1 MSGAATAFTAANF
14 DGSAFHHRDSSFT
27 LSPRF
32 SSSDGLSPTDR
43 DVYLLAA
50 LDSADLDDQETPDPP
65 FEVAWDQDL
74 QSTSTQVR
82 QLNDQPYYE
91 QNNSPAVDEDSEG
104 IPEHV
109 FAELFEEGDGEQQTY
124 VQQASSETFHKV
136 AFQTRPSSPARET
149 TQVVASSTA
158 QINNQPCHQAS
169 LAQSAADQA
178 PTQVIDVDEQ
188 MTNNTIARAPARKS
202 TEPSTQSPQQTW
214 QETPSPQGTS
224 ASSPK
229 KAKMG
234 PSAAMVQQFN
244 DKDEATGR
252 PRLQQSWIDYTARVF
267 EKDYAHEIWHPEL
280 QGKIMA
286 DLQRPVSINNFYVAR
301 HTTYRNFTRFVK
313 GEKTPYNEVDIWA
326 IFFRNENGLPDIWA
340 SGINSDQAYLFSDV
354 INAAVGNESYDCVKS
369 AYNKTRGLKGIT
381 YFKPSRSA
389 GQRKVNPTT
398 PKKRKMEVG
407 SDQSD
412 SEVECLEV
420 ISTKKPKLD
429 KRDDADGSDGGGGA
443 RGGVIQGSKTTKCT
457 KDAAGAK
464 NTAVGSQELKENKKA
479 GGNNLSQ
486 KKLHDDSDAE
496 AESDTESDTSDR
508 TIVKKLEPDTDYDE
522 DDDDLDDD
530 EPVDSWILEMKAKME
545 EPEEET
551 EEKPKFTA
559 KEKVNQRDVFF
570 KTLGTVPPEF
580 HEKVFRTIMLDVI
593 QDMGIDPNEKLAKQ
607 VKPFKKLIKMEGKKK

>member
-50 LDSADLDDQETPDPP
+50 LESADLDDQETPEPP
-65 FEVAWDQDL
+65 FEVAWDQDS
-74 QSTSTQVR
+74 QPTSTQIR
-82 QLNDQPYYE
+82 QLNDQPLSE
-91 QNNSPAVDEDSEG
+91 QSNSPAVDGDSEG

-109 FAELFEEGDGEQQTY
+109 FAELFEEGDGEQQSS
-124 VQQASSETFHKV
+124 VQRASPETFHKV
-136 AFQTRPSSPARET
+136 ARQTRLSSPAHEA
-149 TQVVASSTA
+149 TQAVASSTA
-158 QINNQPCHQAS
+158 QVNNQPRDQAF
-169 LAQSAADQA
+169 LTQPAADRA

-188 MTNNTIARAPARKS
+188 MTNNTIAQPPAGKS
-202 TEPSTQSPQQTW
+202 AEHSTQSPKQTW
-214 QETPSPQGTS
+214 QETTSPQGTS

-301 HTTYRNFTRFVK
+301 HTAYRNFTRFVK
-313 GEKTPYNEVDIWA
+313 GEKTPYNELDIWA

-354 INAAVGNESYDCVKS
+354 INAAVGNESYESVKA
-369 AYNKTRGLKGIT
+369 AYKKTRGLKGIT

-389 GQRKVNPTT
+389 GQHKVNPTT
-398 PKKRKMEVG
+398 PKKRKMEVE

-412 SEVECLEV
+412 SEVECLEI

-429 KRDDADGSDGGGGA
+429 KSDVADGSYDAGGA
-443 RGGVIQGSKTTKCT
+443 RGSIQDSKIGKRT
-457 KDAAGAK
+457 KDAAGGK
-464 NTAVGSQELKENKKA
+464 NTAVKNQELKENKKA

-486 KKLHDDSDAE
+486 KKLHGDSDAE
-496 AESDTESDTSDR
+496 AESDTESVTSDG
-508 TIVKKLEPDTDYDE
+508 TIVKKPESDTDNDE
-522 DDDDLDDD
+522 DDDGLDDD

-551 EEKPKFTA
+551 EEKPKFTV
-559 KEKVNQRDVFF
+559 KEKVNQRDAFF

-580 HEKVFRTIMLDVI
+580 QDKVFRTIMLDVI
-593 QDMGIDPNEKLAKQ
+593 QDMAIDPNEKLAKQ